1 MKNTRNNASLQP
13 VRHRL
18 KLPLGWPL
26 DRRFRL
32 TNDSRGC
39 AQLVFESD
47 LAIGKQVF
55 GTRSMHIYLRLLFL
69 LFLCR

>member
-32 TNDSRGC
+32 TNKCSARDQC
-39 AQLVFESD
+39 TF
-47 LAIGKQVF
+47 
-55 GTRSMHIYLRLLFL
+55 IYDYFFFFSFVDKRNEYIYTFQIDR
-69 LFLCR
+69 FI